1 MKQICLGII
10 GILLF
15 IYACNNDLKTIGQ
28 DMINNGNYI
37 GEDNLVISQMS
48 TIRIDSFVTSSGIYS
63 ETSIN
68 EIIAGKYTDEYGG
81 TTTAVP
87 CFQISP
93 TYRPSIS
100 IHAALDSV
108 TFHIRYGGK
117 IWGDTI
123 FNPKIQ
129 KFNLFRL
136 SALPEFDYDKN
147 GYFYNTTKVNTEE
160 EPIGTTEFLPK
171 RANINRAYFRVDDE
185 LANTLFEKIKFR
197 EDDDIYEPNATSTP
211 FLKFLQYFKGL
222 AIVPDEENNCLI
234 SFSALADSLYMQ
246 FNYKEGGTDRILRFP
261 LAQKEYQYNSFQTN
275 PAETGSDKKPFE
287 ALYKQEDEQEDEVS
301 FEDAGNIALAQ
312 GLSGYMIKLT
322 LPNPLL
328 YPSYTT
334 IIKAQLEIK
343 PEYFSNNPIQYAKQV
358 IVYTTDDLN
367 RITGY
372 LQNSSTS
379 NVIGTLQLNDQN
391 SNENRYIF
399 DLTEYYQRM
408 LSQPPSAKE
417 QQILISIPNLSLS
430 YDYMIARE
438 MPIVKIYYANYKQ

>member
-28 DMINNGNYI
+28 DMIDNGNYI
-37 GEDNLVISQMS
+37 GEDNLVVSRMS
-48 TIRIDSFVTSSGIYS
+48 TIRIDSFATSSGIYS

-100 IHAALDSV
+100 TRAALDSV

-123 FNPKIQ
+123 FNPQ
-129 KFNLFRL
+129 LQEFDLYRL
-136 SALPEFDYDKN
+136 SALPEFDYDDN
-147 GYFYNTTKVNTEE
+147 GYFYNTTKVNLGEK
-160 EPIGTTEFLPK
+160 IGTTEFLPK
-171 RANINRAYFRVDDE
+171 RANINRAYFRIDDA
-185 LANTLFEKIKFR
+185 LADTLFNKIKYR

-211 FLKFLQYFKGL
+211 FLKFLHYFKGL
-222 AIVPDEENNCLI
+222 AIVPHEDNNCLI
-234 SFSALADSLYMQ
+234 SFSALADSLYLQ
-246 FNYKEGGTDRILRFP
+246 FNYKEGGADRILRFP

-275 PAETGSDKKPFE
+275 PAETGPGEPRFE
-287 ALYKQEDEQEDEVS
+287 ALKKQEDEVS
-301 FEDAGNIALAQ
+301 FEKAKNIALAQ

-358 IVYTTDDLN
+358 IVYTTDDMN

-399 DLTEYYQRM
+399 DLTEFYQRK
-408 LSQPPSAKE
+408 LSQTPSAKE

>member
-10 GILLF
+10 GILLL

-28 DMINNGNYI
+28 DMIDNGNYI
-37 GEDNLVISQMS
+37 GEDNLVVSRMS
-48 TIRIDSFVTSSGIYS
+48 TIRIDSFATSSGIYS

-81 TTTAVP
+81 TTKAIP

-100 IHAALDSV
+100 IRAALDSV
-108 TFHIRYGGK
+108 TLHIRYGGK

-123 FNPKIQ
+123 FEPQ
-129 KFNLFRL
+129 LQGFDLYRL
-136 SALPEFDYDKN
+136 SSLPEFDYDDN
-147 GYFYNTTKVNTEE
+147 GYFYNTTKVNLGEK
-160 EPIGTTEFLPK
+160 IGTTEFLPK
-171 RANINRAYFRVDDE
+171 RANINKAYFRVDDE
-185 LANTLFEKIKFR
+185 LADTLFNKIKYR

-222 AIVPDEENNCLI
+222 AIVPHEDNNCLI
-234 SFSALADSLYMQ
+234 SFSALADSLYLQ
-246 FNYKEGGTDRILRFP
+246 FNYKEGGADRTLRFP
-261 LAQKEYQYNSFQTN
+261 LAQKEYQFNSFQTN
-275 PAETGSDKKPFE
+275 RVETGADNEPRFE
-287 ALYKQEDEQEDEVS
+287 ALNNQEDEVS
-301 FEDAGNIALAQ
+301 FEKAKNIALAQ

-343 PEYFSNNPIQYAKQV
+343 PEYFSNNPIPYAKQV

-379 NVIGTLQLNDQN
+379 NVIGTLQINDQN

-399 DLTEYYQRM
+399 DLTEYYQRVS
-408 LSQPPSAKE
+408 SQPPLAKE

>member
-10 GILLF
+10 GILLL

-28 DMINNGNYI
+28 DMIDNGNYI
-37 GEDNLVISQMS
+37 GEDNLVISRMS

-81 TTTAVP
+81 TTTAIP

-93 TYRPSIS
+93 SYRPSVS

-108 TFHIRYGGK
+108 TFHIKYGGK

-123 FNPKIQ
+123 FNPQ
-129 KFNLFRL
+129 LQEFDLYRL
-136 SALPEFDYDKN
+136 AALPEFDYDNN
-147 GYFYNTTKVNTEE
+147 GYFYNTTKVNLGKI
-160 EPIGTTEFLPK
+160 IGTTEFLPK

-185 LANTLFEKIKFR
+185 LADTLFEKIKFR

-222 AIVPDEENNCLI
+222 AIVPHEDNNCLI
-234 SFSALADSLYMQ
+234 SFSALADSLYLQ

-275 PAETGSDKKPFE
+275 PAETGPGNEPQFE
-287 ALYKQEDEQEDEVS
+287 ALDNQEDEVS
-301 FEDAGNIALAQ
+301 FEDADNIALAQ

-343 PEYFSNNPIQYAKQV
+343 PEYFSNNPIPYAKQV
-358 IVYTTDDLN
+358 IVYTTDDRN

-399 DLTEYYQRM
+399 DLTEYYQQVS
-408 LSQPPSAKE
+408 SQPPLAKE

>member
-10 GILLF
+10 GILLL

-37 GEDNLVISQMS
+37 GEDDIVISRMS

-81 TTTAVP
+81 TTTAIP

-93 TYRPSIS
+93 SYRPSVS

-108 TFHIRYGGK
+108 TFHIKYGGK

-123 FNPKIQ
+123 FNPQ
-129 KFNLFRL
+129 LQEFDLYRL
-136 SALPEFDYDKN
+136 AALPEFDYDNN
-147 GYFYNTTKVNTEE
+147 GYFYNTTKVNLGEK
-160 EPIGTTEFLPK
+160 IGTTEFLPK

-185 LANTLFEKIKFR
+185 LADTLFEKIKFR

-222 AIVPDEENNCLI
+222 AIVPHADNNCLI
-234 SFSALADSLYMQ
+234 SFSALADSLYLQ
-246 FNYKEGGTDRILRFP
+246 FNYKEGGTDKILRFP
-261 LAQKEYQYNSFQTN
+261 LAQKEYQYNSFRTD
-275 PAETGSDKKPFE
+275 PAETGLGNKPRFE
-287 ALYKQEDEQEDEVS
+287 ALKKQEDEVS
-301 FEDAGNIALAQ
+301 FENADNIALAQ

-379 NVIGTLQLNDQN
+379 NVIGSLQLNDQN

-399 DLTEYYQRM
+399 DLTEYYQRL
-408 LSQPPSAKE
+408 LSQPPTAKE